1 MEALTTMSK
10 HATRELDKPTPA
22 GEVVELP
29 AINPHAAGIDIGAR
43 ENYVACPPKNGAPN
57 VRRFATDT
65 ASLRELADWLKAEG
79 VTSVAMES
87 TGVYWR
93 PLFELLE
100 SRGFEALLV
109 DAQSLSHVPGRKTD
123 MLDCQWL
130 QQLHAHGLL
139 KGGFR
144 PSDMTVGLRSMV
156 RTQRMLEAEQDDFI
170 RRMQKALDQMNVHV
184 HHAVSDVTGAT
195 GMRIV
200 RAIVAGER
208 DPAKLAALR
217 DPRCRKSAEEIQRH
231 LTGNWR
237 PEHLY
242 SLATA
247 LECYDFFAR
256 QIDKTCNL
264 ILAELASI
272 RAQRQAAGLPTL
284 PPDEVKPPADP
295 GKARTMERNGSEP
308 LRVAL
313 ASTFAVDL
321 TAIEGVGPST
331 AAVVMGEIGPEI
343 QGAFPDMKPFV
354 SYLRLAP
361 NLAISGG
368 KALKGKK
375 KRRGAPVVHRLLRTA
390 AASVRRSPSA
400 LGASYRKVAYNKG
413 AGTAVF
419 ATARK
424 IAQHIYRA
432 LAYGTQYVAVGVEQE
447 ERRAASRRLVHL
459 ERQAE
464 KLGFKLVAAE

>member
-1 MEALTTMSK
+1 M
-10 HATRELDKPTPA
+10 
-22 GEVVELP
+22 
-29 AINPHAAGIDIGAR
+29 
-43 ENYVACPPKNGAPN
+43 AP
-57 VRRFATDT
+57 
-65 ASLRELADWLKAEG
+65 
-79 VTSVAMES
+79 
-87 TGVYWR
+87 
-93 PLFELLE
+93 
-100 SRGFEALLV
+100 
-109 DAQSLSHVPGRKTD
+109 LS
-123 MLDCQWL
+123 
-130 QQLHAHGLL
+130 
-139 KGGFR
+139 
-144 PSDMTVGLRSMV
+144 
-156 RTQRMLEAEQDDFI
+156 
-170 RRMQKALDQMNVHV
+170 
-184 HHAVSDVTGAT
+184 
-195 GMRIV
+195 
-200 RAIVAGER
+200 
-208 DPAKLAALR
+208 AAL
-217 DPRCRKSAEEIQRH
+217 H
-231 LTGNWR
+231 
-237 PEHLY
+237 
-242 SLATA
+242 
-247 LECYDFFAR
+247 DFFAR

-264 ILAELASI
+264 ILVELANI
-272 RAQRQAAGLPTL
+272 RDQRQAAGLPTL

-321 TAIEGVGPST
+321 TTIEGVGAST

-343 QGAFPDMKPFV
+343 RGAFPDMKPFV

-368 KALKGKK
+368 KTLKGKK
-375 KRRGAPVVHRLLRTA
+375 KRRGAPVVNCLLRTSA
-390 AASVRRSPSA
+390 ALVRRSPSA